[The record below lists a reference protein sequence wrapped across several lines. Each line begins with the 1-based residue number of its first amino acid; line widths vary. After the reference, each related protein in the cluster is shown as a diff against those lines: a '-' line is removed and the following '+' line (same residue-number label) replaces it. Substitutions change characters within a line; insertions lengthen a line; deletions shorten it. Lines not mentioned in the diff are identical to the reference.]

1 MIRWVWIYGILIKH
15 NNQES
20 FKMAAGSSTSK
31 FKVISVDGDFQREL
45 TLANDKLVVVDF
57 FATW

>member
-1 MIRWVWIYGILIKH
+1 
-15 NNQES
+15 
-20 FKMAAGSSTSK
+20 MAAGSSTSK
-31 FKVISVDGDFQREL
+31 VQIISVDGDFQRQL

>member
-1 MIRWVWIYGILIKH
+1 
-15 NNQES
+15 
-20 FKMAAGSSTSK
+20 MATGSSTSK
-31 FKVISVDGDFQREL
+31 VKVISVDGDFQREL